1 MNIILW
7 ILQVL
12 LALFFIFSGVV
23 KFLIPA
29 DEMVRNIPAYLSLN
43 FIYFIGVCEC
53 LGGIGLV
60 IPWLTKIKPG
70 LTPLAAIGLLIIMIG
85 ATVVSVPLG
94 IGQAMIPAITGL
106 LCAFVAYGRLKL
118 SPVR

>member
-1 MNIILW
+1 VNIILW

-12 LALFFIFSGVV
+12 LCLFFVFSGAI
-23 KFLIPA
+23 KFFIPA
-29 DEMVRNIPAYLSLN
+29 DEMAKNMPSYLSLN

-60 IPWLTKIKPG
+60 VPWLTKIKPG

-85 ATVVSVPLG
+85 ATVVSVPMG
-94 IGQAMIPAITGL
+94 IGTAAIPGVTGL
-106 LCAFVAYGRLKL
+106 LCAFIAYGRMKA
-118 SPVR
+118 SPAN